1 MLLHNYTNID
11 KVVLNDIIK
20 YKGQWYIV
28 DRILVKEKILIVTE
42 I

>member
-1 MLLHNYTNID
+1 MLIRDYKNID

-28 DRILVKEKILIVTE
+28 DRILVKEKTLIVTE

>member
-1 MLLHNYTNID
+1 MLIRNYKNID

-20 YKGQWYIV
+20 HEGQWYIV
-28 DRILVKEKILIVTE
+28 DRILVKEKTLIVTE